1 MLPTYDTILEA
12 AGRLAGHAVRTP
24 LLRNDI
30 LDERVGAK
38 VFIKAEN
45 LQRTGSFKFRGAY
58 NAVCANADAAR
69 ERGIVA
75 SSSGNH
81 AQGVAEAA
89 RLFGAKATIVMPSD
103 APQSKKN
110 RTRRSGAAIVEYDRA
125 TEDRDALLDR
135 LAAETGALAI
145 HPYENAHVIS
155 GQGTV
160 GLEIAEQLR
169 DYGAQPDRAVVCTG
183 GGGLAAGV
191 WLALDRHFPDFK
203 MHTAEPEGH
212 DDQARS
218 HQSGERVGGNSAT
231 MSVQDAIVTPMP
243 GEVSFELLKGHL
255 EPGLTVTDEEALQT
269 VAFLFNEMKL
279 VVEPG
284 GAAALAAILFG
295 KVDVAGETV
304 VVTASGG
311 NIDAAIMARALGL

>member
-1 MLPTYDTILEA
+1 MKPTYDTIVEA
-12 AGRLAGHAVRTP
+12 AVRLAGHAVQTP

-30 LDERVGAK
+30 LDERVGAR

-69 ERGIVA
+69 ARGIVA

-103 APQSKKN
+103 APASKKS
-110 RTRRSGAAIVEYDRA
+110 RTMRAGAKIVEYDRA

-135 LAAETGALAI
+135 LADETGAVPI
-145 HPYENAHVIS
+145 HPYENPYVIS

-160 GLEIAEQLR
+160 GLEIAEQLK
-169 DYGAQPDRAVVCTG
+169 DYGAVPDRAVVCAG
-183 GGGLAAGV
+183 GGGLIAGI
-191 WLALDRHFPDFK
+191 WLALDRHFPSCK

-218 HQSGERVGGNSAT
+218 HAAGERVGGNSLT

-243 GEVSFELLKGHL
+243 GEVSFDMLKGRL
-255 EPGLTVTDEEALQT
+255 EPGLTVSDDEALDT

-279 VVEPG
+279 VAEPG
-284 GAAALAAILFG
+284 GATALAAVLFG
-295 KVDVAGETV
+295 KVNVAGETV
-304 VVTASGG
+304 VVTLSGG
-311 NIDAAIMARALGL
+311 NIDPATMARALAR